1 MIKSAKFIMEKLEQ
15 ENILGSIFLRHPDYN
30 LVIVGHSLGAGT
42 GAILSL
48 LMKKKYETVKCFA
61 YSPPQILK

>member
-1 MIKSAKFIMEKLEQ
+1 MIKSAKFIMTKLEE
-15 ENILGSIFLRHPDYN
+15 ENILESIFLRHSDYG
-30 LVIVGHSLGAGT
+30 LIIVGHSLGAGA
-42 GAILSL
+42 GAVLTL

>member
-1 MIKSAKFIMEKLEQ
+1 MIKSAKFIINKLEN
-15 ENILGSIFLRHPDYN
+15 ENILESIFSRYTDYQ

-42 GAILSL
+42 GAILTL